1 MTAGASTRFV
11 QQASLASSR
20 LDTWLTFP
28 QVFRDFVK
36 QNGHDAV
43 CIPHLI
49 VTKAVPGKVSATL
62 KIEQKNGKY
71 LRDYRSAIQF
81 LNAKTVNRLN
91 GLHGGLISSLVDTMG
106 SLALSSKGYWM
117 TGV

>member
-1 MTAGASTRFV
+1 M
-11 QQASLASSR
+11 QQASLPQAVST
-20 LDTWLTFP
+20 LADAVP

-62 KIEQKNGKY
+62 KIEQKNGQSPTQTI
-71 LRDYRSAIQF
+71 D
-81 LNAKTVNRLN
+81 RLSN
-91 GLHGGLISSLVDTMG
+91 F
-106 SLALSSKGYWM
+106 
-117 TGV
+117 